1 MNDRVLLYDC
11 KTRWNSTFEMLACA
25 LKFKECFFNY
35 KDRDTS
41 SRHCPS
47 EDDWVK
53 VEKVCSVLHAF
64 WESTHVM
71 SGSDYPTANLY
82 LVEVCRIK
90 ELLDRKFLEGDDF
103 IVDMVTEMKVKF
115 DKYWGHSNKLMA
127 IAAILDPRLKMMV
140 IDHCFPKIYSPAE
153 VEQKTAEIKTALKAL
168 YAEYEKMCSGSSSTS
183 TSRSISNKSVQFNT
197 KLSRTTGLSQF
208 LSNLSSVD
216 VQPQKTELDC
226 YLDEG
231 RLTQDN
237 AAGVDLVEMDVLK
250 WWKESTRYKILAR
263 MAADVLAIPISTVA
277 SEATF
282 SAGTRVIDTYR
293 ASLAPKTVEMLMC
306 TGDWCRK
313 LHGIKKKDKKTAESV
328 RGCATKHLNECIGW
342 SLPEVE

>member
-1 MNDRVLLYDC
+1 
-11 KTRWNSTFEMLACA
+11 
-25 LKFKECFFNY
+25 
-35 KDRDTS
+35 
-41 SRHCPS
+41 
-47 EDDWVK
+47 
-53 VEKVCSVLHAF
+53 
-64 WESTHVM
+64 
-71 SGSDYPTANLY
+71 
-82 LVEVCRIK
+82 
-90 ELLDRKFLEGDDF
+90 
-103 IVDMVTEMKVKF
+103 
-115 DKYWGHSNKLMA
+115 MA

-168 YAEYEKMCSGSSSTS
+168 YAEYEKMYSGSSSTS

-197 KLSRTTGLSQF
+197 KLSRTT
-208 LSNLSSVD
+208 
-216 VQPQKTELDC
+216 DC

-263 MAADVLAIPISTVA
+263 MVVYVLAIPISTVA

-313 LHGIKKKDKKTAESV
+313 LHGIKKE
-328 RGCATKHLNECIGW
+328 G
-342 SLPEVE
+342 